1 MSHWE
6 SGGESDEW
14 YTPKYVMESFECS
27 FDLDVAAPKLGP
39 RHVKCSRWLSIEDDA
54 LTHEWNGFV
63 WMNPPFGKRNG
74 LRPWLK
80 RFFDHGNGIALTP
93 DRTSAPWWQEAS
105 RETDVFLFTTG
116 KVAFERPDGTVAK
129 SPSTGVTL
137 WAVGERGVNALVNAE
152 KNGLGVLAELKGR
165 K

>member
-1 MSHWE
+1 
-6 SGGESDEW
+6 
-14 YTPKYVMESFECS
+14 
-27 FDLDVAAPKLGP
+27 
-39 RHVKCSRWLSIEDDA
+39 
-54 LTHEWNGFV
+54 
-63 WMNPPFGKRNG
+63 MNPPFGKRNG